1 FKGGIFKLAIDCG
14 IPILPVS
21 IEGSGEVLPVRG
33 FKVRPGVIRI
43 RAGELIQTC
52 GLQQADRMALAS
64 RCRDAVIAL
73 SGV

>member
-1 FKGGIFKLAIDCG
+1 M
-14 IPILPVS
+14 
-21 IEGSGEVLPVRG
+21 RG

-73 SGV
+73 SGVRKTVCVAIAALKARFKMLIYTP